1 MLVETRGRR
10 KIHRS
15 HRLAPEGR
23 TRAASG
29 IDGKAGIGTGTDVE
43 QSRRNP
49 PRQQQQKAIAGEG
62 LARGCQAVRAAEV
75 RGDFLRHVYSAG
87 DEQRLQIQRIHGLT
101 VEIEKGR

>member
-15 HRLAPEGR
+15 HRLAPAGQ

-29 IDGKAGIGTGTDVE
+29 IDGKAEIGTGTDVE

-49 PRQQQQKAIAGEG
+49 PRQQKAIAGEG
-62 LARGCQAVRAAEV
+62 IARGCQAVRAAEV

-87 DEQRLQIQRIHGLT
+87 DEQRLQLQRIHSLT
-101 VEIEKGR
+101 VEIEKGC